1 MSLEVL
7 AIGGA
12 STLQDGGRYGWRH
25 YGVPRGGAFDR
36 HSMGLANALCGNDS
50 SATALEM
57 LGLGGRFRAQSRVQ
71 VAWAGC
77 IARVSAAGRD
87 FENGGSATLE
97 PGDLLEVGPFR
108 HGNALYLATP
118 GGWIGREVLG
128 SASGLRVARG
138 QTLGPEV
145 ETPES
150 RGRTISL
157 DEPSESLACGPIRCL
172 PTPEALLSQ
181 IDALCQGSF
190 TVRSDSD
197 RRGIRLRGPT
207 VPGFAERSSTPVCE
221 GCVQL
226 TASGELLMI
235 GPDGPT
241 LGGYPRVAVVCG
253 ADLDR
258 IGQSA
263 PGSEVEFEFID
274 LDAAI
279 SLREELEAARSA
291 RLRLAGL
298 ASSF

>member
-7 AIGGA
+7 AIGGT
-12 STLQDGGRYGWRH
+12 STLQDGGRFGWRH

-36 HSMGLANALCGNDS
+36 HSMGLANALCGNDP

-57 LGLGGRFRAQSRVQ
+57 LCLGGRFRARSRVR
-71 VAWAGC
+71 VAWVGC
-77 IARVSAAGRD
+77 IARVSAAGRE
-87 FENGGSATLE
+87 FENGGAATLE

-128 SASGLRVARG
+128 SVCGLQVVRG
-138 QTLGPEV
+138 QTLGVEV
-145 ETPES
+145 ENPES
-150 RGRTISL
+150 KARAISL
-157 DEPSESLACGPIRCL
+157 DEPSESLAFGPIRCL
-172 PTPEALLSQ
+172 TTPEALPSQ
-181 IDALCQGSF
+181 IEALRQGSF
-190 TVRSDSD
+190 IVGSDSD
-197 RRGIRLRGPT
+197 RRGVRLRGPT

-226 TASGELLMI
+226 TASGELLVI

-258 IGQSA
+258 IGQSG
-263 PGSEVEFEFID
+263 PGSEIEFEFVD
-274 LDAAI
+274 FDAAAW
-279 SLREELEAARSA
+279 LREERRAVDAA
-291 RLRLAGL
+291 RLRLARL
-298 ASSF
+298 ASST